1 MRDRGSAVILAFPM
15 LLTLGILLI
24 PVVPDYSDHELAAR
38 AAQQTARWFA
48 GHLVAATAFG
58 IGALASTAIAQELRR
73 RNNPVPAILLILVAC
88 GAALYAA
95 GLGADGIAPVALLSS
110 GTEPTMFFDG
120 SGWWISGVF
129 MGGTILFGL
138 GLILLVIR
146 VIRIGL
152 VTGLWRYVV
161 LLSTIMFISAPVIPS
176 GWALYGEALA
186 SLGIFL
192 PIGVSIGLN
201 SRGHS

>member
-192 PIGVSIGLN
+192 PIGVSIGR
-201 SRGHS
+201 SA

>member
-73 RNNPVPAILLILVAC
+73 RNNPVPAILLVLVAC

-138 GLILLVIR
+138 GLVLLVIR
-146 VIRIGL
+146 VIRFGL
-152 VTGLWRYVV
+152 VTGHWRYVV
-161 LLSTIMFISAPVIPS
+161 LLSTIMFISTPAIPS

-192 PIGVSIGLN
+192 PIGVSIGR
-201 SRGHS
+201 SA

>member
-129 MGGTILFGL
+129 MGATILFGL

-192 PIGVSIGLN
+192 PIGVSIGR
-201 SRGHS
+201 SA